1 MKKHAIKDPVRQYKR
16 MMSLSKKLKDRL
28 EKIMEVIPP
37 CVSYSGTP
45 ITFDIDKFIVSLTG
59 KGFPADRIDK
69 QVVEKGYI
77 CTVLT
82 AAGLQIVL
90 RHDRNWKR
98 HVHIM
103 INDQD
108 SIISNCDESLIAEVV
123 IAVDSLGEEYRQE
136 YGKIKRFFEE
146 LHTTTVD
153 DIRSAYHARLVSD
166 DPAFRISA
174 VERLIDEVLDKLSE
188 SGTHEGA
195 QIVSRNAHN
204 STWIEYAISYRGS
217 CIKLRFW
224 HTNEMFFEVDADNK
238 YVFKDIESSLSLEF
252 LYSSPEE
259 IATFIKRMYE
269 YVEHIEYKKAHN
281 DLGWRPILKGS
292 LECLCTYGLWH
303 DISPELHN
311 HLVKKFETILNME
324 MAQYLKVLTDFEYN
338 GKVHI
343 SDKLPNWE
351 SGHCEGKGYDA
362 RVVINDSIYQSMHPD
377 EIRLVLLHELCHT
390 KHTAHGRTFF
400 MTLEDMLLRVGL
412 LTEEE
417 KIVQFF
423 YPKHRG
429 IIDFE
434 SLPLRK
440 YRGSF

>member
-204 STWIEYAISYRGS
+204 STWIEYAISYRGF

-224 HTNEMFFEVDADNK
+224 HNNEMFFEVDADNK
-238 YVFKDIESSLSLEF
+238 YVFKEIERSLALEF

-338 GKVHI
+338 GKVLI

-412 LTEEE
+412 LTEKERVV
-417 KIVQFF
+417 KYF
-423 YPKHRG
+423 YSKHRG
-429 IIDFE
+429 AGYFE

>member
-37 CVSYSGTP
+37 CVSYSETP
-45 ITFDIDKFIVSLTG
+45 ITFDIDKFIVSLTE
-59 KGFPADRIDK
+59 KGYPTDRIDK

-103 INDQD
+103 IDDRD
-108 SIISNCDESLIAEVV
+108 SVISNCDEALIAEVV

-166 DPAFRISA
+166 GPAFRISA

-204 STWIEYAISYRGS
+204 STWIEYAISYRGF

-224 HTNEMFFEVDADNK
+224 HNNEMFFEVDADNK
-238 YVFKDIESSLSLEF
+238 YVFKEIERSLALEF